1 VKLRAQGFEL
11 GIRMQAMNLPNI
23 LTLIRVLLT
32 PVFVIFIIN
41 KYFEW
46 ALFAFAIAGI
56 TDGLDGLIARLTHQR
71 TELGAYLDPIA
82 DKLLTFAAFISLAII
97 EMIPSWLVVIVI
109 TRDIIILVGFLVMF
123 LTNYHPKINPSLLS
137 KMTTTFQIITIL
149 FALLAGLSP
158 AFLRLSTLAYYVT
171 GIITILSGTQY
182 VYIGARILN
191 EKK

>member
-1 VKLRAQGFEL
+1 LIPLFV
-11 GIRMQAMNLPNI
+11 I
-23 LTLIRVLLT
+23 LIIDKYFQWALLT
-32 PVFVIFIIN
+32 
-41 KYFEW
+41 
-46 ALFAFAIAGI
+46 FAIAGI

-137 KMTTTFQIITIL
+137 KMTTTFQIVTIL
-149 FALLAGLSP
+149 LALLAGYFP
-158 AFLRLSTLAYYVT
+158 AFKQISILAYYGT
-171 GIITILSGTQY
+171 AIITILSGTQY

-191 EKK
+191 GKK

>member
-1 VKLRAQGFEL
+1 
-11 GIRMQAMNLPNI
+11 MQAMNLPNI

-32 PVFVIFIIN
+32 PVFVILIIN

-46 ALFAFAIAGI
+46 ALLTFTIAGI

-149 FALLAGLSP
+149 FALLAGLFP
-158 AFLRLSTLAYYVT
+158 AFKQLSMFAYYGT

-191 EKK
+191 GKK

>member
-1 VKLRAQGFEL
+1 
-11 GIRMQAMNLPNI
+11 MQAMNLPNI
-23 LTLIRVLLT
+23 LTLMRVLLT
-32 PVFVIFIIN
+32 PVFVILIIN
-41 KYFEW
+41 KYFGW
-46 ALFAFAIAGI
+46 ALFTFAIAGI

-123 LTNYHPKINPSLLS
+123 LTNHHPKINPSLLS
-137 KMTTTFQIITIL
+137 KITTTFQIITIL
-149 FALLAGLSP
+149 LALLAGFS
-158 AFLRLSTLAYYVT
+158 ATFLRLSTVAYYAT
-171 GIITILSGTQY
+171 GIITVLSGTQY

>member
-1 VKLRAQGFEL
+1 
-11 GIRMQAMNLPNI
+11 MNLPNI
-23 LTLIRVLLT
+23 LTLMRVLLT
-32 PVFVIFIIN
+32 PLFVILIIN
-41 KYFEW
+41 KYFGW
-46 ALFAFAIAGI
+46 ALFTFAIAGI

-123 LTNYHPKINPSLLS
+123 LTNHHPKINPSLLS
-137 KMTTTFQIITIL
+137 KITTTFQIITIL
-149 FALLAGLSP
+149 LALLAGFS
-158 AFLRLSTLAYYVT
+158 ATFLRLSTVAYYAT
-171 GIITILSGTQY
+171 GIITVLSGTQY